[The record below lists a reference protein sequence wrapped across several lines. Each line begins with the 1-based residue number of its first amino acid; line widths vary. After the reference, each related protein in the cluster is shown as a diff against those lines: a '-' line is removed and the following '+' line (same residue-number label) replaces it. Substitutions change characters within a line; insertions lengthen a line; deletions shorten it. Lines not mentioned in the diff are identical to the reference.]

1 MLFKGSPSGGS
12 LEGNGAA
19 KRETW
24 RECAL
29 AGAICNT
36 SEKGGEHTG
45 RGRHLFHP
53 WEVAWKKI
61 LRTEERGD
69 FPKWKQLTRRTTR
82 DFHYKIRGRERAP
95 IYGIPTAPWPV
106 AEAPMTLI
114 KSRDISES
122 SQVHLYRERLK
133 GVCRSC

>member
-1 MLFKGSPSGGS
+1 MEAINPKDNERLPLQDKG
-12 LEGNGAA
+12 E
-19 KRETW
+19 
-24 RECAL
+24 
-29 AGAICNT
+29 
-36 SEKGGEHTG
+36 
-45 RGRHLFHP
+45 
-53 WEVAWKKI
+53 
-61 LRTEERGD
+61 
-69 FPKWKQLTRRTTR
+69 
-82 DFHYKIRGRERAP
+82 RERAP